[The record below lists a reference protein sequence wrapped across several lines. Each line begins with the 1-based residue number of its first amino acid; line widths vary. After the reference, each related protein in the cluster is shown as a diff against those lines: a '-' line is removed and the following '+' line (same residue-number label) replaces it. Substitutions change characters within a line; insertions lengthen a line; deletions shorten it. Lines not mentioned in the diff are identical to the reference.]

1 MRKNWV
7 WLKIIIEMK
16 LEELFDELD
25 FELLAEMAN
34 LSSKDTGLPM
44 NIYVSD
50 DSIKNS
56 PRIKVQTDHSPRFKK
71 DHLLVSVTISNNP
84 QVIGNNLSKRD
95 EIIIKEFIRRNKILL
110 TRYWNRQIGIDDV
123 VDGLVKY
130 TPAMKQLKPAIK
142 EILDATNLEFLT
154 EMANLP
160 SKKTGLPMNIYIS
173 DNSGVKHGPR
183 IKVQT
188 DHSPKFRKDLLVSMT
203 IDREPKVIGRG
214 LSGKDEVAAREFIVR
229 NINLLTQYWNK
240 QISIGNVT
248 RNLIKHQAEVVVEDT
263 EKLPSLG
270 FTRLGNELRHRK
282 FFDQLKLYND

>member
-1 MRKNWV
+1 MAVEFGKLKLAMES

-123 VDGLVKY
+123 VGGLVK
-130 TPAMKQLKPAIK
+130 
-142 EILDATNLEFLT
+142 
-154 EMANLP
+154 
-160 SKKTGLPMNIYIS
+160 
-173 DNSGVKHGPR
+173 
-183 IKVQT
+183 
-188 DHSPKFRKDLLVSMT
+188 
-203 IDREPKVIGRG
+203 
-214 LSGKDEVAAREFIVR
+214 
-229 NINLLTQYWNK
+229 
-240 QISIGNVT
+240 SI
-248 RNLIKHQAEVVVEDT
+248 VEDT
-263 EKLPSLG
+263 EKL
-270 FTRLGNELRHRK
+270 
-282 FFDQLKLYND
+282 